1 MAANTQIA
9 TQVILSAQDRG
20 MTTLLKKVAGEA
32 DASIDAFSK
41 LGMAIT
47 GALGGLTNGYLL
59 KKAMDSIDDFRMSV
73 MSVAVTLTDTLRGT
87 GADMQK
93 AFDQNKK
100 HAESFFY
107 LLQKQSTRSLATFE
121 QLQNAYTMF
130 ANKGLSLSPTQA
142 SVTSL
147 ASLVDRI
154 VLATK
159 GQNQNI
165 QIIQELRSIL
175 NGQARPTDALATL
188 FKGRDADFQKRV
200 KELVGRGDGSAVVE
214 YLNSLIA
221 DVDISGELAKNLS
234 KSLTRTQMSV
244 KLWAIQ
250 AFSPLHDELAGAFN
264 SLADGLDGQGGRGA
278 NALLQGMNDMA
289 KGVTEAFRALRS
301 ALTSFANSK
310 AFEVFASIAPTFLA
324 VASATTSATMAFGL
338 FKAAAMSGLM
348 AMKTVPGMVGAVTA
362 GGFAASQW
370 AGRQVSSQEAQRQY
384 EEDNSSENNTQV
396 IKSAVADLIDSAMSI
411 LSGIGTGLASV
422 FMDLMEYIRGLWN
435 TIASKAMEMIAEII
449 QAAQTAFMRFQTF
462 VDILK
467 NMWENAISW
476 LKTQVTNGIVNP
488 IMSMYH
494 ATMSKVT
501 FGSKATEHRRL
512 AEAYLGD
519 EKRAVFTATPLATKY
534 SNADMTTA
542 SPLVES
548 IRNLAAEMRE
558 QNSRMPRGMY
568 SILPTSEKVGWFVDS
583 VKKAFNS
590 SVDVA
595 VQTFDKRQTA
605 RERQEQA
612 QQQQATSA
620 WTLPKEAPAE
630 ADTKAAKLISA
641 ISMANTA
648 QHRLNEMYRLIGGR
662 SASGDAFQSL
672 GQSNMLLQK
681 IVELERTADGR
692 METQEEATA
701 RMAQIQEQIKANMGS
716 VVDSLR
722 EEAEYFRTLASLKG
736 ADTVGAGLLGGVME
750 YAHDNDQTT
759 YQIWSQF
766 AKDAMTSIK
775 DTFSDGLYQMFME
788 GKVELRSLMA
798 NFGQALVRSLTDMM
812 AQSLV
817 EAGAKGI
824 SSGIGGFVASMFGG
838 GAAAANGAVWHGG
851 FTPFHAFASGG
862 IVRRPTLGLIGE
874 AGMNEAVVPLPDG
887 KSIPVVMRGG
897 GSPQVVVN
905 INDRSGAGTRK
916 SVNQSTD
923 GEGNLVIDV
932 VIDAVM
938 RNVNGSRNALRS
950 ALGVEG

>member
-1 MAANTQIA
+1 MPANTQIA

-47 GALGGLTNGYLL
+47 GALGGLTGGYLM

-362 GGFAASQW
+362 GGFVASQW
-370 AGRQVSSQEAQRQY
+370 ASRQTPTAQTQPVYEQSPTRENYGQY
-384 EEDNSSENNTQV
+384 L
-396 IKSAVADLIDSAMSI
+396 KSYLADIVDSAMAL
-411 LSGIGTGLASV
+411 LSGIGTGIASL
-422 FMDLMEYIRGLWN
+422 FHDLVEDMRRLWN
-435 TIASKAMEMIAEII
+435 TVVAE
-449 QAAQTAFMRFQTF
+449 
-462 VDILK
+462 
-467 NMWENAISW
+467 AIEVFAEGYHFFRNIGMHIDNLLEW
-476 LKTQVTNGIVNP
+476 IKEQWTNHVVNN
-488 IMSMYH
+488 IMAMYH
-494 ATMSKVT
+494 STLSAVT
-501 FGSKATEHRRL
+501 FGKTSKTHAAAAAQYRSGAHDVKAVYSGTTQGDDFYNRLMATAGEYRAAGVGGQANTW
-512 AEAYLGD
+512 AELQSSLSD
-519 EKRAVFTATPLATKY
+519 KLATLGGHIMRGIGAGVDVMQKVF
-534 SNADMTTA
+534 DERQT
-542 SPLVES
+542 
-548 IRNLAAEMRE
+548 RRE
-558 QNSRMPRGMY
+558 Q
-568 SILPTSEKVGWFVDS
+568 
-583 VKKAFNS
+583 
-590 SVDVA
+590 
-595 VQTFDKRQTA
+595 
-605 RERQEQA
+605 REQEA
-612 QQQQATSA
+612 AQQATPA
-620 WTLPKEAPAE
+620 WTLPKPSDAAAE
-630 ADTKAAKLISA
+630 ADTKATKQISA

-716 VVDSLR
+716 VVDSLNK
-722 EEAEYFRTLASLKG
+722 EAEYFRTLAALKG
-736 ADTVGAGLLGGVME
+736 ADSVGSGLLGGVME

-798 NFGQALVRSLTDMM
+798 NLGQALVKSLTDMM

-824 SSGIGGFVASMFGG
+824 SGGLGGAIGSIFGG
-838 GAAAANGAVWHGG
+838 SAGSWFSGSGSYAAGAMVAANGAVWHGG

-862 IVRRPTLGLIGE
+862 IARRPTLGLIGE

-897 GSPQVVVN
+897 GNVTVN
-905 INDRSGAGTRK
+905 INDRSGSNTTKR
-916 SVNQSTD
+916 VVESTD
-923 GEGNLVIDV
+923 EAGDTVIDII
-932 VIDAVM
+932 IDAAA
-938 RNVNGSRNALRS
+938 RNVNGFRNTMRA
-950 ALGVEG
+950 ALGVEA

>member
-1 MAANTQIA
+1 MPANTQIA

-20 MTTLLKKVAGEA
+20 MTTLLKKVSGEA
-32 DASIDAFSK
+32 DASVDAFSK

-47 GALGGLTNGYLL
+47 GALGGLTGGYLM

-87 GADMQK
+87 NADLGK
-93 AFDQNKK
+93 AFEQNKK

-121 QLQNAYTMF
+121 QLQNAYLMF
-130 ANKGLSLSPTQA
+130 ANKGLALQPDQKSVASLS
-142 SVTSL
+142 
-147 ASLVDRI
+147 SLVDRI

-159 GQNQNI
+159 GQRTTE
-165 QIIQELRSIL
+165 QIIQEIRSIL
-175 NGQARPTDALATL
+175 NGQATPRDAVASL
-188 FKGRDADFQKRV
+188 FKGRASDFQTRI
-200 KELVGRGDGSAVVE
+200 KELVGKGDGSAVVE

-221 DVDISGELAKNLS
+221 DVDISGELSKNLA
-234 KSLTRTQMSV
+234 KSLSRTQMNI

-250 AFSPLHDELAGAFN
+250 AFSPLHDELSGAFN

-362 GGFAASQW
+362 GGFVASQW
-370 AGRQVSSQEAQRQY
+370 ASRQTATAQTAAAY
-384 EEDNSSENNTQV
+384 SETPNRENYGELV
-396 IKSAVADLIDSAMSI
+396 KSKLADVVDSAMAIISGLGQA
-411 LSGIGTGLASV
+411 LSAMFL
-422 FMDLMEYIRGLWN
+422 DLTDYMRRLWN
-435 TIASKAMEMIAEII
+435 TFVSYGIEIFANI
-449 QAAQTAFMRFQTF
+449 YKFFGSDVPAKIDTLIGWIKEQ
-462 VDILK
+462 
-467 NMWENAISW
+467 W
-476 LKTQVTNGIVNP
+476 TNHVVNN
-488 IMSMYH
+488 IMAMYH
-494 ATMSKVT
+494 ATLSAVT
-501 FGSKATEHRRL
+501 FGKTSREHMATARRYQSGEMNISMPLGRANPQTMKFYNDLMKTAGEYRAEGIEAFRGGFSLKNVLGAVVQRTAEMGESLKAAFGIGVDAAVKVFDERQTRREQREQ
-512 AEAYLGD
+512 EAA
-519 EKRAVFTATPLATKY
+519 RQATP
-534 SNADMTTA
+534 
-542 SPLVES
+542 
-548 IRNLAAEMRE
+548 
-558 QNSRMPRGMY
+558 
-568 SILPTSEKVGWFVDS
+568 
-583 VKKAFNS
+583 
-590 SVDVA
+590 
-595 VQTFDKRQTA
+595 
-605 RERQEQA
+605 
-612 QQQQATSA
+612 A
-620 WTLPKEAPAE
+620 WTLPKPQDAAAE
-630 ADTKAAKLISA
+630 ADTKATKLISA

-648 QHRLNEMYRLIGGR
+648 QHRLNEMYRIVGGR
-662 SASGDAFQSL
+662 NAKGDAFQSL

-722 EEAEYFRTLASLKG
+722 EEAEYFRTLAALKG

-798 NFGQALVRSLTDMM
+798 NLGQALVKSLTDMM

-862 IVRRPTLGLIGE
+862 IARRPTLGLIGE

-897 GSPQVVVN
+897 GNVTVN
-905 INDRSGAGTRK
+905 INDRSGSNTTKR
-916 SVNQSTD
+916 VVESTD
-923 GEGNLVIDV
+923 EAGDTVIDII
-932 VIDAVM
+932 IDAAA
-938 RNVNGSRNALRS
+938 RNVNGFRNTMRA
-950 ALGVEG
+950 ALGVEA